1 MSRWHLN
8 GKPYEVQREAMARA
22 EGRPGYAWW
31 LDMGLGKTPL
41 SLNDIIDRMHRD
53 EIDVAIVVCPN
64 SLKSNWVDEAAKW
77 GFSVPVVKWPD
88 VPGPRLNNY
97 VFVVNYEMFLYGRS
111 YDVVYQILS
120 TKRCAFYLDEADRIK
135 NPQGKISK
143 LILGLKNE
151 LVSRRELTGT
161 PMTQGVMDLHPQLAF
176 IGATRMNPYAFRNR
190 YAQMGGY
197 LGKKVVGT
205 KNEEELQ
212 GILDQYTFRATKE
225 DWLDLPEKI
234 FPNPIEVEMKG
245 DQLKAYRSMEEDF
258 IVMMSEL
265 QRSDQFDPED
275 EITVN
280 MVVTQLVKLQQ
291 IACGFIMDQDGKV
304 VELIP
309 PDKNPRVLAVRE
321 FVDSAPG
328 KSIVF
333 CKHRYS
339 ARMLIEHL
347 SEFGCSR
354 LVGGM
359 SDEEVSEEKSKFNC
373 RGGNRIIVAQLSVG
387 GIGHT
392 LLGESGNDRCSTT
405 AFFENDFSLR
415 NRMQAEDRNHRGAQD
430 RAVVYGDFVSSNI
443 DKKVIAALQNKLS
456 VVKRIIDRC

>member
-1 MSRWHLN
+1 MARWHLK
-8 GKPYEVQREAMARA
+8 GTPYEVQKIALEKADERC
-22 EGRPGYAWW
+22 GYAWW
-31 LDMGLGKTPL
+31 LDMGTGKSAV
-41 SLNDIIDRMHRD
+41 SLNDVVDGLHRD
-53 EIDVAIVVCPN
+53 VIDAAIVVCPN
-64 SLKSNWVDEAAKW
+64 SLKSNWEEESKKW
-77 GFSVPVVKWPD
+77 GLPIPVVRWPD
-88 VPGPRLNNY
+88 VPVRAPFL
-97 VFVVNYEMFLYGRS
+97 FVINYEAFLYKS
-111 YDVVYQILS
+111 YDVVYKLLN
-120 TKRCAFYLDEADRIK
+120 KYRCSMYLDEADRIK

-151 LVSRRELTGT
+151 SVSRRELTGT

-304 VELIP
+304 VELVP

-339 ARMLIEHL
+339 AKMLIEHL